1 MDKEAESI
9 QLKKALEWELSLD
22 SRDLRSHAWYHGP
35 IPRQR
40 AEEIVKKDGDFL
52 IRDCASQPGNFVL
65 TCRTKSSVLHF
76 VINKVTIQK
85 DTVYERF
92 QYQFEDDA
100 YDTVADLI
108 TFYVGSGKAVSAA
121 SGARIQFPCN
131 RLYPLSFYVAKYA
144 SPVAPGSPLVAP
156 APNPGCRYNPYN
168 QQVGNHRSPVSSPPR
183 TKRDV
188 PPRLPTK
195 KQRSQSLTPIQ
206 PNAVQKQ
213 EKYGSADGVINGS
226 GGSGSSEDGGNLMS
240 RSVEEKPRNIS
251 STFPRTI
258 SCDKSLSPCLEQKVS
273 PVEEKENTAPSPPPK
288 PARGLKEPPPELQ
301 RPLYRHP
308 SYHASGS
315 DSGNG
320 SGDSAQSSV
329 AGDSVSVDLV
339 QHRGVVIRNPRFIP
353 NSASSVTLK
362 CYMEMDPIA
371 AEESLLAMEIPKI
384 HPLSRFDIEAF
395 ETLLLPAVDNKPLDT
410 AALDTF
416 RMMLAENGPTILA
429 NHLTRADIKLILG
442 EEQVTGPRGLDCI
455 GLEMI
460 TLPQGKQFR
469 QDLIERT
476 ECLKLLVAVTILTCS
491 SDEERTEVL
500 NKWILVALDTKTAM
514 GNLFGFCGIMLGLC
528 MPQVQKMDSIW
539 HSLRQHFT
547 ESAFTFEAKLR
558 PTLKSMNDASNP
570 QAPNTCLPH
579 LLPYVLL
586 KDRRLEEV
594 IGSSATS
601 SPLINA
607 CIAPWE
613 SSASDFGLSIF
624 SAHLDSARN
633 FAKNLPTYRRNAQM
647 ILNDSSIRLDELLED
662 SFRTEFH
669 MKFLWGSK
677 GAQTP
682 AKERHAKLEQI
693 LTLMSD
699 KYCSTRQQN
708 DPI

>member
-1 MDKEAESI
+1 MEVMITCVSGFNWNALEKEDGA

-65 TCRTKSSVLHF
+65 TCRTKSNVLHF
-76 VINKVTIQK
+76 VINKVTLQK

-131 RLYPLSFYVAKYA
+131 RLYPLSFYAAKYA
-144 SPVAPGSPLVAP
+144 PAALPGTPHMAAAPPI
-156 APNPGCRYNPYN
+156 PGCRYNPYN

-183 TKRDV
+183 AKRDL
-188 PPRLPTK
+188 PPRLPSK

-206 PNAVQKQ
+206 PNAIQKHQ
-213 EKYGSADGVINGS
+213 EKYGSADGVINGATS
-226 GGSGSSEDGGNLMS
+226 TEDGSLMT
-240 RSVEEKPRNIS
+240 RSVEEAA
-251 STFPRTI
+251 
-258 SCDKSLSPCLEQKVS
+258 LSPCLEQKVS
-273 PVEEKENTAPSPPPK
+273 PGEEKENTAPSPPPK
-288 PARGLKEPPPELQ
+288 PARAVKEPPPPEPQ

-320 SGDSAQSSV
+320 SGDSAQSSIT
-329 AGDSVSVDLV
+329 GDSLEMI
-339 QHRGVVIRNPRFIP
+339 QHRGVIIRNPRFIP

-362 CYMEMDPIA
+362 CYSEMDPIA
-371 AEESLLAMEIPKI
+371 AEEALMAMEIPRVEI
-384 HPLSRFDIEAF
+384 LSRFDVEAF
-395 ETLLLPAVDNKPLDT
+395 ETLLLPAVDNKPLDS
-410 AALDTF
+410 AALETF

-429 NHLTRADIKLILG
+429 NHLTRVDMKMILG
-442 EEQVTGPRGLDCI
+442 EETISGPRGIDSI

-460 TLPQGKQFR
+460 TLFQGRQFR

-476 ECLKLLVAVTILTCS
+476 NSLRLLVAVTILTCPT
-491 SDEERTEVL
+491 DEERTEVL

-528 MPQVQKMDSIW
+528 MPQIQQMDKVW
-539 HSLRQHFT
+539 HALRQQYT

-558 PTLKSMNDASNP
+558 PTLKSMNDCSNP

-586 KDRRLEEV
+586 KDRRVDEIL
-594 IGSSATS
+594 GSSQTS
-601 SPLINA
+601 SPLVNA

-613 SSASDFGLSIF
+613 SSASDFGLSIY
-624 SAHLDSARN
+624 SAHLEAGRN
-633 FAKNLPTYRRNAQM
+633 FAKSLPMYRRNAQI
-647 ILNDSSIRLDELLED
+647 ILNDSSIRVDELLED
-662 SFRTEFH
+662 TFRTEFH

-677 GAQTP
+677 GALNPPQD
-682 AKERHAKLEQI
+682 RHLKLEQI

-699 KYCSTRQQN
+699 KYCSTQN
-708 DPI
+708 DPV

>member
-1 MDKEAESI
+1 DKEAESI

-226 GGSGSSEDGGNLMS
+226 GGSGSSEDGSNLMS

-315 DSGNG
+315 EECLKSLNVKSREWMNFGYLHGQERFLRGNRIHLHVALERYGGCRQLSSGQNLLIH
-320 SGDSAQSSV
+320 S
-329 AGDSVSVDLV
+329 
-339 QHRGVVIRNPRFIP
+339 RN
-353 NSASSVTLK
+353 
-362 CYMEMDPIA
+362 
-371 AEESLLAMEIPKI
+371 
-384 HPLSRFDIEAF
+384 
-395 ETLLLPAVDNKPLDT
+395 LPAVDNKPLDT

-594 IGSSATS
+594 IGNATS

>member
-1 MDKEAESI
+1 MDKEAENA

-40 AEEIVKKDGDFL
+40 AEEIVKRDGDFL

-65 TCRTKSSVLHF
+65 TCRTKSGILHF

-85 DTVYERF
+85 DTVYERV

-131 RLYPLSFYVAKYA
+131 RLYPLSFYVAKYTQ
-144 SPVAPGSPLVAP
+144 PIVTGTPTGTPQP
-156 APNPGCRYNPYN
+156 PPTPGCRYNPYN
-168 QQVGNHRSPVSSPPR
+168 QQIGNHRSPVSSPPR

-188 PPRLPTK
+188 PPRLPSK

-206 PNAVQKQ
+206 PSAGQKQ
-213 EKYGSADGVINGS
+213 EKYSSADGIIN
-226 GGSGSSEDGGNLMS
+226 GSGSSEDSGSSIMT
-240 RSVEEKPRNIS
+240 RSVEEKPPGTFPRNIS
-251 STFPRTI
+251 STFPRTT
-258 SCDKSLSPCLEQKVS
+258 SCDKSLSPCMEQKVS
-273 PVEEKENTAPSPPPK
+273 PDEKENTAPSPPPK
-288 PARGLKEPPPELQ
+288 PARGLKEAPPEPQ

-329 AGDSVSVDLV
+329 AGEDLI

-362 CYMEMDPIA
+362 CYVEMDPIA
-371 AEESLLAMEIPKI
+371 AEEALLAMDIPRVD
-384 HPLSRFDIEAF
+384 PVSRFDVEAF
-395 ETLLLPAVDNKPLDT
+395 ETLLLPAVDNKPLDSG
-410 AALDTF
+410 ALDTF
-416 RMMLAENGPTILA
+416 KMMLAENGPTILA
-429 NHLTRADIKLILG
+429 NHLTRVDIKLILG
-442 EEQVTGPRGLDCI
+442 EEHLGRRGLECL

-460 TLPQGKQFR
+460 TLPQGRQFR

-476 ECLKLLVAVTILTCS
+476 ECLRLLVAVTILTCPT
-491 SDEERTEVL
+491 DEERTEIL

-528 MPQVQKMDSIW
+528 MPQIQRMEPIW
-539 HSLRQHFT
+539 HSLRQHYT

-558 PTLKSMNDASNP
+558 PTLKSMNDCSNP

-579 LLPYVLL
+579 MLPYVLL
-586 KDRRLEEV
+586 KDRRVDEV
-594 IGSSATS
+594 LGQNPTS
-601 SPLINA
+601 SPLISA

-624 SAHLDSARN
+624 SSHLDAGRN
-633 FAKNLPTYRRNAQM
+633 FATNLPTYRRNAQM
-647 ILNDSSIRLDELLED
+647 ILQDSSIRLDELLED
-662 SFRTEFH
+662 AFRTEFH

-677 GAQTP
+677 GALTP
-682 AKERHAKLEQI
+682 AKDRHAKLEQI
-693 LTLMSD
+693 LTLMSE
-699 KYCSTRQQN
+699 KYCSTRQLN

>member
-1 MDKEAESI
+1 MDKEADSV

-40 AEEIVKKDGDFL
+40 AEEIVKRDGDFI
-52 IRDCASQPGNFVL
+52 IRDCTSQPGNFVL
-65 TCRTKSSVLHF
+65 TCKTKNSVLHF

-108 TFYVGSGKAVSAA
+108 TFYVGSGKAVSVA

-144 SPVAPGSPLVAP
+144 PPAIPQAP
-156 APNPGCRYNPYN
+156 PGCRYNPYN
-168 QQVGNHRSPVSSPPR
+168 QQVAHRSPVSSPPR

-188 PPRLPTK
+188 PPRLPAK

-213 EKYGSADGVINGS
+213 EKYSSADGVINGS
-226 GGSGSSEDGGNLMS
+226 GSGEDSSGSLMS
-240 RSVEEKPRNIS
+240 RSVEEKPRN

-258 SCDKSLSPCLEQKVS
+258 SCDKSLSPCLEQKTS
-273 PVEEKENTAPSPPPK
+273 PVDEKENTAPSPPPK
-288 PARGLKEPPPELQ
+288 PARALKEAPPEVQ

-320 SGDSAQSSV
+320 SGDSAVSSV
-329 AGDSVSVDLV
+329 ADSVDMV

-371 AEESLLAMEIPKI
+371 AEEALLAMEIPLI
-384 HPLSRFDIEAF
+384 DPVSRFDVEAF
-395 ETLLLPAVDNKPLDT
+395 ETLLLPAVDNKPLDGG
-410 AALDTF
+410 ALDTL

-429 NHLTRADIKLILG
+429 NHLSRVDIKMILG
-442 EEQVTGPRGLDCI
+442 EEGVSSRRGLEPM

-460 TLPQGKQFR
+460 TLPQGRQFR
-469 QDLIERT
+469 EDIVERT
-476 ECLKLLVAVTILTCS
+476 QCLRLLVAVTILTCS
-491 SDEERTEVL
+491 TDEERTELL
-500 NKWILVALDTKTAM
+500 NKWILVALDVKTAM
-514 GNLFGFCGIMLGLC
+514 GNLFSFCGIMLGLC
-528 MPQVQKMDSIW
+528 MPQIQRMDPIW
-539 HSLRQHFT
+539 HALRQNFT

-558 PTLKSMNDASNP
+558 PTLKSMNDCSNP

-586 KDRRLEEV
+586 KDRRIDEV
-594 IGSSATS
+594 LGSNPTS
-601 SPLINA
+601 SPLIGA
-607 CIAPWE
+607 CIAAWE

-624 SAHLDSARN
+624 SAHLEAARN
-633 FAKNLPTYRRNAQM
+633 FATNLPTYRRNAHM
-647 ILNDSSIRLDELLED
+647 ILHDSSIRLDELLED
-662 SFRTEFH
+662 AFRTEFH

-677 GAQTP
+677 GALTP
-682 AKERHAKLEQI
+682 AKERHDKLEQI
-693 LTLMSD
+693 LSLMSD
-699 KYCSTRQQN
+699 KYCNSRQN
-708 DPI
+708 DGL